1 MQMTVVEKPLVE
13 KEDSA
18 EMDIVEVDD
27 GLVEMLNRTK
37 GEKWKKKKDNVELK
51 EKEDDVEQITIESDS
66 EEDEVSIVKADH
78 L

>member
-1 MQMTVVEKPLVE
+1 MTVVEKPLVE
-13 KEDSA
+13 KEDSN

-37 GEKWKKKKDNVELK
+37 GEKSKEKKVAIDPKEKKDA
-51 EKEDDVEQITIESDS
+51 VEQITIDSDS

>member
-1 MQMTVVEKPLVE
+1 MQMTVVEKSPVE
-13 KEDSA
+13 DNVSA

-37 GEKWKKKKDNVELK
+37 DDKPTKKKE
-51 EKEDDVEQITIESDS
+51 EDVQEITIDSDS
-66 EEDEVSIVKADH
+66 EEEDIAVVKADH